1 MVTKTNM
8 KTLRILSLGAG
19 VQSTVLALM
28 IEKGELPMVDCAIFA
43 DTGAEPKAVYEH
55 LDWLEKQL
63 SYPVHRVQWRNLKE
77 DILNASIG
85 EYHGFTAPFYT
96 MDSKG
101 KKGILMRQCTAD
113 YKIKPVV
120 QKIRQLMGYQ
130 KGERVDKKIWKV
142 EQLIGI
148 STDEMQRM
156 KVNPHKYI
164 ENQYPLI
171 EKNMTRYHCLMWSKN
186 NNYPQP
192 PRSACTFCPFHSN
205 KEWARVKE
213 NKEEWE
219 EVVTIDFAIRN
230 TDQFKKNNKKNGLMY
245 LHNSCVPINEIDFNE
260 DDGQFAFD
268 FKDECE
274 GMCGN

>member
-1 MVTKTNM
+1 
-8 KTLRILSLGAG
+8 
-19 VQSTVLALM
+19 
-28 IEKGELPMVDCAIFA
+28 
-43 DTGAEPKAVYEH
+43 
-55 LDWLEKQL
+55 
-63 SYPVHRVQWRNLKE
+63 
-77 DILNASIG
+77 
-85 EYHGFTAPFYT
+85 
-96 MDSKG
+96 
-101 KKGILMRQCTAD
+101 
-113 YKIKPVV
+113 
-120 QKIRQLMGYQ
+120 
-130 KGERVDKKIWKV
+130 
-142 EQLIGI
+142 
-148 STDEMQRM
+148 
-156 KVNPHKYI
+156 
-164 ENQYPLI
+164 
-171 EKNMTRYHCLMWSKN
+171 MWSKN

-230 TDQFKKNNKKNGLMY
+230 TDQFKKNNKMNGLMY